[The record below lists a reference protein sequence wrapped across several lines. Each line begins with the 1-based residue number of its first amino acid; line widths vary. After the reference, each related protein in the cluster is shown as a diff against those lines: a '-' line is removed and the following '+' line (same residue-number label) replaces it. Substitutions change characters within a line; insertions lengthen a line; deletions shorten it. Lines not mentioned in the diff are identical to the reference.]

1 MLNIRLILFCSL
13 VLLSCSRKIVQ
24 TENKNSTSINKYANF
39 SPVEF
44 ADALGNLQ
52 CEYHHLSFEIIKG
65 SSNDVEKADKI
76 NQQMSYIFELTQD
89 KYINRENPDSLSFFL
104 FQEELRIV
112 YDSCIT
118 DLE

>member
-1 MLNIRLILFCSL
+1 MLYVRLILFFSL
-13 VLLSCSRKIVQ
+13 VTLSCSRKIVQ
-24 TENKNSTSINKYANF
+24 SENKQSNPLNTYENF

-44 ADALGNLQ
+44 ANVLGNLQ

-89 KYINRENPDSLSFFL
+89 KYINRKNPDSLSFFL

-118 DLE
+118 DFE